1 MANGSSKLEANAEM
15 NDHSD
20 TNEKRKSMA
29 ATSTS
34 SSSKHL
40 KDRGKKLN

>member
-1 MANGSSKLEANAEM
+1 MANGNSKLEANAGR
-15 NDHSD
+15 NDPSD
-20 TNEKRKSMA
+20 PNEKRKSMA

>member
-1 MANGSSKLEANAEM
+1 MANGSSKLEANAGI

-20 TNEKRKSMA
+20 ANEKRKSMA

-40 KDRGKKLN
+40 KDRGKKGN